1 MTPASETKTLTKAEL
16 YLLAIAGAVVTAN
29 AYYVHPIIARV
40 AESFDVSAAM
50 IGVVPAGNQIAL
62 ALGIFLLLPLG
73 DRVSNRRLTGIF
85 VAAQFVSIVVM
96 ALADDFKV
104 LVIGSSLLG
113 FFTIAPYL
121 LSAYVSKRVPKEQL
135 GHATAILTTGIIGGI
150 LLARA
155 GAGFVGEYYGWRA
168 VYIIAAVLM
177 LVVSIGLPL
186 MMEGR
191 KDAPSEKQSYPA
203 LLVSLFPIAR
213 QHPEVLVSG
222 AIQALSFGIF
232 LAIWMGLGLHL
243 TSPAM
248 GYGVDVVG
256 YLAVLA
262 IVNLATTPRL
272 GRWADTIGPH
282 RARRIMTIIQLVG
295 ITALMFTG
303 HNLWLMLLPIVALN
317 MVGPIVDIS
326 GRMTFLDRAPDI
338 RTRLMTVYIVMMF
351 AGGGLIS
358 WASTAAYYYA
368 GWSGN
373 IGLAIVL
380 SILALSLS
388 HYSLRFSRR

>member
-1 MTPASETKTLTKAEL
+1 LTPASETKTLTKAEL

-73 DRVSNRRLTGIF
+73 DRVSNRRLTGI
-85 VAAQFVSIVVM
+85 
-96 ALADDFKV
+96 
-104 LVIGSSLLG
+104 
-113 FFTIAPYL
+113 
-121 LSAYVSKRVPKEQL
+121 
-135 GHATAILTTGIIGGI
+135 IGGI

-213 QHPEVLVSG
+213 QHPEALVSG

-326 GRMTFLDRAPDI
+326 GRMTFLDQAPDI